1 MLPFPHP
8 LPGLVQAGLLSQII
22 EQLRPHHVP
31 GLPHGEVESPAHRA
45 RWPAPPEPPHPR
57 NRPNRRPWSRDSS
70 LAPEFYSKQA
80 DAFATLRDVSGC
92 TAATSKARTHIQYL
106 GADDDLPYLYWV
118 TPVEIAAYAGQRL
131 LQLGHAGQETA
142 LLDDG
147 IALFDESS
155 TRNRQVYLMHLA
167 DALTRPG
174 KQRDFDNAATRG
186 METID
191 IAESLHSTYSLNLLS
206 DLYQRMKPHTKVPA
220 V

>member
-1 MLPFPHP
+1 
-8 LPGLVQAGLLSQII
+8 
-22 EQLRPHHVP
+22 
-31 GLPHGEVESPAHRA
+31 
-45 RWPAPPEPPHPR
+45 
-57 NRPNRRPWSRDSS
+57 
-70 LAPEFYSKQA
+70 
-80 DAFATLRDVSGC
+80 
-92 TAATSKARTHIQYL
+92 
-106 GADDDLPYLYWV
+106 V